1 MDSLLEYY
9 KPIQNTDGFTLSVD
23 KMAVDYMMAGPDAL
37 AALGRLLES
46 LPIRFAVDTRHWTC
60 LKIGSFRENYTV
72 IFQNKNSFWLGVALN
87 STKTEWKRLRLE
99 FNPNKC
105 AAHASFLAVLA
116 FLNGNSRPIHTAI
129 KRFDF
134 AVDIA
139 VERENVRLIKDGRV
153 YSMREHGKARTEY
166 LGAQASHI
174 GRVKLYNKQ
183 AEARLS
189 HPLTRLEVTLD
200 PSTPYE
206 KLPWPKAYYIQC
218 QQVGVDEINITDTE
232 RYILTALLAGH
243 GSTKD
248 LCRKTRE
255 KMDSLLTQYVRYIS
269 IAKTDY
275 DLVQA
280 HLRAFLAYPKNDLGL
295 DRLNLDQPPAP
306 RPTYPAWIKDAEHAP
321 IETPLPQ
328 LADVP

>member
-1 MDSLLEYY
+1 MDNLLEYY
-9 KPIQNTDGFTLSVD
+9 KPIQTADEYTLSID

-37 AALGRLLES
+37 ASLGRLLES
-46 LPIRFAVDTRHWTC
+46 LPMRFAVDTRHWGSS
-60 LKIGSFRENYTV
+60 KIGSYQENYTV
-72 IFQNKNSFWLGVALN
+72 TFQNKNSFWLGVVLN
-87 STKTEWKRLRLE
+87 SAKKEWNRLRLE

-105 AAHASFLAVLA
+105 AAHASFLAMLA
-116 FLNGNSRPIHTAI
+116 FLNGNSRPIHTDI
-129 KRFDF
+129 KRFDL

-153 YSMREHGKARTEY
+153 YSLREHGKARTEY

-183 AEARLS
+183 AEAKLPY
-189 HPLTRLEVTLD
+189 PLTRLEVTLD
-200 PSTPYE
+200 PTTPYD

-218 QQVGVDEINITDTE
+218 QQVGIEEINITDTE

-269 IAKTDY
+269 IAKSDY

-306 RPTYPAWIKDAEHAP
+306 QPTHPAWIEDAEHSPSDAA
-321 IETPLPQ
+321 LPQ

>member
-1 MDSLLEYY
+1 M
-9 KPIQNTDGFTLSVD
+9 
-23 KMAVDYMMAGPDAL
+23 
-37 AALGRLLES
+37 
-46 LPIRFAVDTRHWTC
+46 
-60 LKIGSFRENYTV
+60 
-72 IFQNKNSFWLGVALN
+72 
-87 STKTEWKRLRLE
+87 
-99 FNPNKC
+99 
-105 AAHASFLAVLA
+105 LA

-153 YSMREHGKARTEY
+153 YSMREHGKAWTEY

-189 HPLTRLEVTLD
+189 YPLTRLEVTLD

-206 KLPWPKAYYIQC
+206 KLPWPKAYYIQR
-218 QQVGVDEINITDTE
+218 QPVEIAEVGITDTE

-255 KMDSLLTQYVRYIS
+255 KMESLLSQHVQYIS
-269 IAKTDY
+269 VSKSDY
-275 DLVQA
+275 GLVQD
-280 HLRAFLAYPKNDLGL
+280 HLQAFLAYPKNDLGL
-295 DRLNLDQPPAP
+295 DTLNPDQPATSQ
-306 RPTYPAWIKDAEHAP
+306 PTLPAWIKDAEHAP
-321 IETPLPQ
+321 IETSLPQ
-328 LADVP
+328 FADTSVRAH

>member
-1 MDSLLEYY
+1 MLEYY
-9 KPIQNTDGFTLSVD
+9 NPIHTVDEFTLSID

-46 LPIRFAVDTRHWTC
+46 LPIRFAVDTRHWESF
-60 LKIGSFRENYTV
+60 KIGSFRENYTI
-72 IFQNKNSFWLGVALN
+72 IFQNKNSFWIGVALN
-87 STKTEWKRLRLE
+87 SSKTEWNRLRLE
-99 FNPNKC
+99 FNPSKC
-105 AAHASFLAVLA
+105 AAHTAFLDVLA
-116 FLNGNSRPIHTAI
+116 FLNGNSRPMHTVI
-129 KRFDF
+129 KRFDL

-139 VERENVRLIKDGRV
+139 AERENVRLIKDGRV
-153 YSMREHGKARTEY
+153 YSMREHGRARTEY

-183 AEARLS
+183 TEAKLPY
-189 HPLTRLEVTLD
+189 PLTRLEVTLD
-200 PSTPYE
+200 PTTPYD

-218 QQVGVDEINITDTE
+218 QQVGIEEINITDTE

-243 GSTKD
+243 GSTKE

-255 KMDSLLTQYVRYIS
+255 KMDNLLSQRVRYIRIS
-269 IAKTDY
+269 KSDY

-280 HLRAFLAYPKNDLGL
+280 HLRSFLAYPKNDLGL
-295 DRLNLDQPPAP
+295 DRLNLDQPPTP
-306 RPTYPAWIKDAEHAP
+306 QPTYPAWIEAAEHSPSDA
-321 IETPLPQ
+321 TLPQ